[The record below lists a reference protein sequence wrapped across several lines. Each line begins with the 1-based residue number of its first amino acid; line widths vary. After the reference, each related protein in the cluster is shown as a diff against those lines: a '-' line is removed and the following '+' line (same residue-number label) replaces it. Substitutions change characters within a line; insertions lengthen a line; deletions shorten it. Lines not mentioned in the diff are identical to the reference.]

1 MSRDGEA
8 SSDAAAQGTCNMSRL
23 LRETVRGGG
32 GSVTVDSTLADDQY
46 IPVRLVP

>member
-23 LRETVRGGG
+23 LLKGEG

-46 IPVRLVP
+46 ISVRLVP

>member
-23 LRETVRGGG
+23 LWGRG